1 MLPKKISEIIDNN
14 IKIISRKLDFK
25 KDFFG
30 DSPSP
35 FIGRYGYPNVNVGIL
50 SAIDYKNKEE
60 LDNPKLWSSQQKNI
74 SEIVNIRSTL
84 INSRFKSNIYK
95 KQEKLNELTQE
106 IALASAPVEVEVNL
120 KDKPHFKLNTYSHA
134 TPTGPNA
141 DLEKAK
147 ITSNPKINTKVDKV
161 FSDTDLKAEQALNYL
176 YERGIDENQ
185 LSQILSVGA
194 VGLKYN
200 RKLVPTRWGITATD
214 DMLGKKR
221 ITEIKD
227 FNVLDTYQVY
237 FGGYLGNYYLI
248 LFFPEIW
255 SYELFEMSLK
265 YTNSCSTDYEFY
277 NGRTK
282 YSESCEGGYYTVRLA
297 ISDKLKT
304 MKKQAL
310 ALALRFIT
318 PEYNAPLGV
327 WVTRE
332 SARKALNSKPLE
344 FSSKELMLKYVKHLI
359 NKKFNYNVE
368 NLLKESILLNK
379 LRTQKKLIKF
389 IK

>member
-1 MLPKKISEIIDNN
+1 MLPVKISEIINN
-14 IKIISRKLDFK
+14 NVKIISRQLDFK

-50 SAIDYKNKEE
+50 SAINYKNKEE
-60 LDNPKLWSSQQKNI
+60 LDNPKLWSQKEKNI
-74 SEIVNIRSTL
+74 SEIVDIRSTL
-84 INSRFKSNIYK
+84 INSRFKSNIYS
-95 KQEKLNELTQE
+95 KQEKLNELAQE
-106 IALASAPVEVEVNL
+106 IGLASKSVEVEVNL
-120 KDKPHFKLNTYSHA
+120 KDKPHFRLNTYSHA

-141 DLEKAK
+141 DLKKAK
-147 ITSNPKINTKVDKV
+147 ITENTKIHTKVDKV
-161 FSDTDLKAEQALNYL
+161 FSDTDLKATEAINYL
-176 YERGIDENQ
+176 YKSGIDENQ

-214 DMLGKKR
+214 DMLGKNR

-227 FNVLDTYQVY
+227 FSTIDTYQVY
-237 FGGYLGNYYLI
+237 FGNYLGNYYII
-248 LFFPEIW
+248 LLFPEIW
-255 SYELFEMSLK
+255 SYELFEMSIEHQNN
-265 YTNSCSTDYEFY
+265 YSTDHEPYH
-277 NGRTK
+277 GRTK

-297 ISDKLKT
+297 IVDKLKQ
-304 MKKQAL
+304 MRKQSL

-332 SARKALNSKPLE
+332 SARKTLNSKPLE
-344 FSSKELMLKYVKHLI
+344 FSSKGLMLTYLKHI
-359 NKKFNYNVE
+359 IKKKFNYNVE
-368 NLLKESILLNK
+368 NLLKQSVLLNQ
-379 LRTQKKLIKF
+379 LRTQKKLTAY
-389 IK
+389 

>member
-1 MLPKKISEIIDNN
+1 MLPKKISEIINN
-14 IKIISRKLDFK
+14 NVKIISKKLDFK

-344 FSSKELMLKYVKHLI
+344 LSSKELMLKYVKHLI